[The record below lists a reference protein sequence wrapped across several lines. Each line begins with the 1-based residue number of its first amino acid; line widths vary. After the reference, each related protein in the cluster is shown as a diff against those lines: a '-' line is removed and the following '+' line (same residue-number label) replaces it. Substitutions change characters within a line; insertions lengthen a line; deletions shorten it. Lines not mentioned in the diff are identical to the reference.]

1 MLQEKP
7 SASTEALEPKR
18 PRRKTGADP
27 VPCSSCRILAT
38 HPRRGLCQRCY
49 MRAYTGRELANGCGV
64 CGLRDTRL
72 LTRKTLADGVATL
85 CGSHAMLAGRR
96 TLSLPELVAEAFPAG
111 DRRRTDRRNEDRRTP
126 TGRRLITKVGWLSE
140 SNRRDGGR
148 RTADAK
154 TALGCRAVSPATIH
168 GKH

>member
-1 MLQEKP
+1 
-7 SASTEALEPKR
+7 
-18 PRRKTGADP
+18 
-27 VPCSSCRILAT
+27 
-38 HPRRGLCQRCY
+38 
-49 MRAYTGRELANGCGV
+49 MRAYTGRELANGCAV
-64 CGLRDTRL
+64 CGLRDARM

-111 DRRRTDRRNEDRRTP
+111 DRRQSDRRNEDRRTP
-126 TGRRLITKVGWLSE
+126 TGRRQITKVGWLSE

-154 TALGCRAVSPATIH
+154 TALRFLLVASRRDREIR
-168 GKH
+168 